1 MRLSII
7 RLNYAGAWCT
17 LHDTFSLSLLR
28 GRSLTY
34 HGWGE
39 LWLCCAV
46 SCVYNWARVT
56 CWYAVPS
63 SRRGFYIITK
73 TRVMRR
79 RRRRSHHACAPPPV
93 SAHMGVYIYI
103 YISLC
108 VCIPA
113 YSPSHMPG
121 KDAPIHVGVCLCI
134 FSASLETHSRHSYD
148 TFSSRLSGINFAD
161 LKSSAPVNF
170 SHRAHKYA
178 YTCVARCVALQSISV
193 HVAFRNMP
201 PPHRWCFRASLRLM
215 WWVLVRGVVT
225 YNTHAAWEE

>member
-79 RRRRSHHACAPPPV
+79 RRRRRSHHACAPPPV
-93 SAHMGVYIYI
+93 SAHMGVYICISVCVYTRLLPLTYAWKRCSYTRRCVFVYI
-103 YISLC
+103 FGVVGDTFPAFLRHFFVTIIGNKFRWFKIKRACQFFTSRAQICIHMRSSLRGSA
-108 VCIPA
+108 IDLR
-113 YSPSHMPG
+113 SRG
-121 KDAPIHVGVCLCI
+121 
-134 FSASLETHSRHSYD
+134 FSKHATTASLM
-148 TFSSRLSGINFAD
+148 FSSE
-161 LKSSAPVNF
+161 LKVDVMGF
-170 SHRAHKYA
+170 G
-178 YTCVARCVALQSISV
+178 T
-193 HVAFRNMP
+193 
-201 PPHRWCFRASLRLM
+201 
-215 WWVLVRGVVT
+215 RGCDV
-225 YNTHAAWEE
+225 